1 MDPQGILTASE
12 SLLGPSPRGAQAAP
26 GDFFLISR
34 TKASSG
40 DGFLKASKIPYRT
53 AQGTLGV
60 LPSSVRL
67 TTELSERSDRRTK
80 MMEGEFREKLTAVI
94 GGCVRNYNI
103 TGLVVP
109 YNLPYAFLPAAS

>member
-1 MDPQGILTASE
+1 
-12 SLLGPSPRGAQAAP
+12 
-26 GDFFLISR
+26 
-34 TKASSG
+34 
-40 DGFLKASKIPYRT
+40 
-53 AQGTLGV
+53 
-60 LPSSVRL
+60 
-67 TTELSERSDRRTK
+67 